1 MKKQLKKAI
10 QESFDFPEAAHK
22 DEFLREHG
30 IPAEEER
37 RHFIPIPL
45 RITAAAA
52 ACAFAIVLWNFAKD
66 PAVKIK
72 EPEGN
77 NIITTDDG
85 GADEIHTSAN
95 DTIITTTADSEYIT
109 ITTTAIPEATEP
121 YQSQTNTKDT
131 VITSPAVVTTAMNNI
146 NSKSTRT
153 TFEAS
158 HSPETKTTNVSA
170 AETTAAVNT
179 EPVVV
184 TTISEVDRQV
194 ADYERS
200 IAMKKFLASAA
211 AAASLI
217 NMVPTGVQ
225 ATYNPPEF
233 DQVLLDYVFPHIE
246 SGEASPDVNNDG
258 KFDRYDLC
266 DFWAYFM
273 KKDDMITPEERE
285 VIAARG
291 DIDLDLKI
299 KLNDFVILEQYYFY
313 KFGIIPDDFD
323 MYNYPDKNGD
333 ITLSSYK
340 FVEDL
345 KQTAL
350 KQDLLYQYTAN
361 LIETENID
369 LDFNGNGTADIYDIL
384 EYQMYIYSKFTEPF
398 DNDAA
403 KALVPLSSSTWEN
416 CDSFHSKCFFD
427 ANSEETLIRYHLYN
441 KGFDPSYIYTPG
453 LFEYT
458 DELIAATPEGTNRNE
473 MRGNMGTPIGAFIS
487 EVSSAAIDADM
498 LAVADRTYKLDRMHE
513 ENYDEVLNAACE
525 KFDEL
530 MLNGKVAPPD
540 VDLDGAITM
549 NDYITV
555 MDYSSDLVA
564 NRDASG
570 SVIPAEVWEH
580 IDTEL
585 DLDGNGVSGDMV
597 DLQVVEFVVR
607 KYVGNDEIDVDINA
621 LLKAYNETHSAP
633 AAESTE
639 SAEIKQIKYMEALS
653 GKTIKRSGDADGD
666 NETKMNDAVLVMQ
679 SISNPDRFELDD
691 WGSFNA
697 DVNNTG
703 DGITPNDALGIQKQL
718 LGINE

>member
-77 NIITTDDG
+77 NIITTDEG

-109 ITTTAIPEATEP
+109 ITTTAIPEATKP

-246 SGEASPDVNNDG
+246 SGEASVSDAAFFP
-258 KFDRYDLC
+258 R
-266 DFWAYFM
+266 AYAVLQDP
-273 KKDDMITPEERE
+273 K
-285 VIAARG
+285 
-291 DIDLDLKI
+291 DLDRKI
-299 KLNDFVILEQYYFY
+299 
-313 KFGIIPDDFD
+313 P
-323 MYNYPDKNGD
+323 
-333 ITLSSYK
+333 
-340 FVEDL
+340 
-345 KQTAL
+345 
-350 KQDLLYQYTAN
+350 
-361 LIETENID
+361 
-369 LDFNGNGTADIYDIL
+369 
-384 EYQMYIYSKFTEPF
+384 
-398 DNDAA
+398 
-403 KALVPLSSSTWEN
+403 
-416 CDSFHSKCFFD
+416 
-427 ANSEETLIRYHLYN
+427 
-441 KGFDPSYIYTPG
+441 
-453 LFEYT
+453 
-458 DELIAATPEGTNRNE
+458 
-473 MRGNMGTPIGAFIS
+473 
-487 EVSSAAIDADM
+487 
-498 LAVADRTYKLDRMHE
+498 
-513 ENYDEVLNAACE
+513 
-525 KFDEL
+525 
-530 MLNGKVAPPD
+530 
-540 VDLDGAITM
+540 
-549 NDYITV
+549 
-555 MDYSSDLVA
+555 
-564 NRDASG
+564 
-570 SVIPAEVWEH
+570 
-580 IDTEL
+580 
-585 DLDGNGVSGDMV
+585 
-597 DLQVVEFVVR
+597 
-607 KYVGNDEIDVDINA
+607 
-621 LLKAYNETHSAP
+621 
-633 AAESTE
+633 
-639 SAEIKQIKYMEALS
+639 
-653 GKTIKRSGDADGD
+653 
-666 NETKMNDAVLVMQ
+666 
-679 SISNPDRFELDD
+679 
-691 WGSFNA
+691 
-697 DVNNTG
+697 
-703 DGITPNDALGIQKQL
+703 
-718 LGINE
+718 